1 MVNFLPDKLHLWRPL
16 YHQGKA
22 TALSTLSATHGTILS
37 EVAKT
42 LETGTG
48 IEKVLAT
55 TGLEPA
61 SPGRPWQE
69 SNPRLWT
76 SRWPAPSLGP
86 HSQELYHWA
95 TRPAI
100 KLGQISRIA
109 RPVCNPCRS
118 HVFKLW
124 NLKTKLMS
132 TRTTSAMASLLTQP
146 AGHRKLL
153 SLCPDLRKTLLECH
167 QARCCV
173 RHNCQSLCC
182 RYTSAPSQN
191 PMCHLKYQKTKWWW
205 GEVVRW
211 WGVCPTPAEP
221 LQNPAPSTSLLPLLI
236 GLCDADWLLINLY

>member
-37 EVAKT
+37 GVAKT
-42 LETGTG
+42 LKTGTG

-109 RPVCNPCRS
+109 RPVCNPCRYSRFPNFETSRQNLCWKGPLCLSS
-118 HVFKLW
+118 HIVD
-124 NLKTKLMS
+124 
-132 TRTTSAMASLLTQP
+132 SASRP
-146 AGHRKLL
+146 
-153 SLCPDLRKTLLECH
+153 
-167 QARCCV
+167 
-173 RHNCQSLCC
+173 
-182 RYTSAPSQN
+182 
-191 PMCHLKYQKTKWWW
+191 QKTTFLVS
-205 GEVVRW
+205 GPE
-211 WGVCPTPAEP
+211 E
-221 LQNPAPSTSLLPLLI
+221 NII
-236 GLCDADWLLINLY
+236 GMSSGKMLCET